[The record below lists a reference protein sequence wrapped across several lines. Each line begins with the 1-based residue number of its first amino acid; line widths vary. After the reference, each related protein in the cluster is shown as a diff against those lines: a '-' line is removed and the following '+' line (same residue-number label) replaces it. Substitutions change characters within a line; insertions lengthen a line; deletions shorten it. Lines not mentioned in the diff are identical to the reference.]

1 MQGPAMK
8 STVARACV
16 RRAAC
21 GLLAC
26 VVLLAGCASQPDQAR
41 SLRPAVPELQL
52 LDAGVLEIPRGCEPA
67 RGKVYRTSFT
77 VQADG
82 RVAAVVSDS
91 GPGCVQD
98 ALRRWVAT
106 FRYRPVAEP
115 LAATLDWLD
124 VTAPRGS

>member
-1 MQGPAMK
+1 MNP
-8 STVARACV
+8 TIARAFV
-16 RRAAC
+16 RRAAG

-26 VVLLAGCASQPDQAR
+26 VVLISGCASQTDRAPSMR
-41 SLRPAVPELQL
+41 LPAPELQL

-67 RGKVYRTSFT
+67 SGKVYRTSFT

-82 RVAAVVSDS
+82 RVAAAVSNS

-115 LAATLDWLD
+115 LSATLDWLG
-124 VTAPRGS
+124 VTATRGS

>member
-1 MQGPAMK
+1 MNAVVAM
-8 STVARACV
+8 ANV
-16 RRAAC
+16 RRAAG

-26 VVLLAGCASQPDQAR
+26 VALISGCASQTDRAS
-41 SLRPAVPELQL
+41 SLHPPLPELEL

-82 RVAAVVSDS
+82 RVAAAVSDS

-106 FRYRPVAEP
+106 FRYRPVDEP
-115 LAATLDWLD
+115 TATVLDWMG
-124 VTAPRGS
+124 VTATRGG

>member
-1 MQGPAMK
+1 MN
-8 STVARACV
+8 STVATANV

-26 VVLLAGCASQPDQAR
+26 VVLLAGCASQPDQAP
-41 SLRPAVPELQL
+41 SLRPPAPELQL
-52 LDAGVLEIPRGCEPA
+52 LDAGMLEIPRGCEPA

-77 VQADG
+77 VQVDG
-82 RVAAVVSDS
+82 RVAAAVSDS

-115 LAATLDWLD
+115 LPATLDWLD